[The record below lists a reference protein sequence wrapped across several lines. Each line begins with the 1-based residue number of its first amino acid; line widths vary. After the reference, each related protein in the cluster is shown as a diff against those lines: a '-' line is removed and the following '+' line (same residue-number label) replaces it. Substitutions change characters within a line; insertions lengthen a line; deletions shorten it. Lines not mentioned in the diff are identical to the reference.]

1 MDKAQMQQLM
11 SKKLE
16 ELSDDELLVLMK
28 AAQ

>member
-16 ELSDDELLVLMK
+16 DLSDDELLVLMK